1 MHVEGMPSPSLAGSL
16 ASARKDGCKRVR
28 SGRGRPRTARA
39 KAEEEEAQARAAA
52 EAKAKAEDE
61 AEAKARAEAEAKAA
75 REARL
80 AAEAKARAE
89 AEAAARA
96 RAAPAAAAPRAA
108 PTAAAGLWGD
118 DSDEELDERALLR
131 LWNNEAR
138 APAPPPPAPAP
149 APVRHGGGEEVLPL
163 SVQAICV
170 QFKRV
175 NGVTIDPDAP
185 LDELY
190 LDSMDLVELEALLRQ
205 RTGIRVSY
213 DEFVQ
218 HQTMRKLC
226 EHLQRRARPAQVID

>member
-1 MHVEGMPSPSLAGSL
+1 M
-16 ASARKDGCKRVR
+16 RCC
-28 SGRGRPRTARA
+28 
-39 KAEEEEAQARAAA
+39 EAC
-52 EAKAKAEDE
+52 
-61 AEAKARAEAEAKAA
+61 
-75 REARL
+75 
-80 AAEAKARAE
+80 
-89 AEAAARA
+89 
-96 RAAPAAAAPRAA
+96 APAASPIAARTLQPRT
-108 PTAAAGLWGD
+108 P
-118 DSDEELDERALLR
+118 RCPLR

-138 APAPPPPAPAP
+138 APAAAPPAPAP
-149 APVRHGGGEEVLPL
+149 APVRHGGGEEVDGDHPL
-163 SVQAICV
+163 SVQAICA

-213 DEFVQ
+213 DEFVL